1 MYVLIRIIQA
11 LTAADVGIA
20 MGSGSD
26 IALSSAKFVLL
37 SSNLHSLLILTDLSR
52 KVFKR
57 IKFNF
62 VRLRAAIYFS
72 CAHDVIPTGLGDG
85 LQSHHAA
92 HCRRCDISR
101 SSCTGQSRMVI
112 TGYGFIVSFAIRPV
126 L

>member
-1 MYVLIRIIQA
+1 MYVLIIIIQA

-62 VRLRAAIYFS
+62 VRFWAVIYFS
-72 CAHDVIPTGLGDG
+72 WC
-85 LQSHHAA
+85 
-92 HCRRCDISR
+92 
-101 SSCTGQSRMVI
+101 
-112 TGYGFIVSFAIRPV
+112 
-126 L
+126 